1 MIKLTEFTSVV
12 DTYKKNFDIRSK
24 RFSDKKK
31 KDTAE
36 KIKKREDRI
45 EPKKFLNGSRDAA
58 GNVANKMKPGGDI
71 LDTAIRFAGFTLL
84 GIIVKNLDK
93 IAVFA
98 KQVVEKVKE
107 FAIRFKNFFNEK
119 LKPLFFDA
127 IQIGENIFN
136 TFNDVADFI
145 IEINPFRTFE
155 SLLDTVMSGII
166 GIATRL
172 GILNTP
178 KPKPPPTPP
187 PPARITAKS
196 VAPKKSIA
204 PSRIRVK
211 RPTKNII
218 RPRVRKP
225 ALVSPAAGIPFG
237 GDVGDKLNFDKFIKN
252 LERMQKLEAEKNALR
267 FARQA
272 IDDADSRA
280 AADAKFFKKFGIET
294 NNFQAEL
301 DARSDFDLK
310 KPGQKVTPLSNL
322 VGKPSPVVEGIKNL
336 TKGLDFRFNPKQAVQ
351 GLFNLK
357 NLGGAGLGIAADLA
371 VMKGLKNLQDEKTP
385 YEVYPKIFQDAIGMT
400 GLVSGDRILKVR
412 AERIS
417 QLPKA
422 ERDKVIRKLKED
434 TKKDDFFG
442 NITGTN
448 AQLKYMA
455 EFILAE
461 LGIIPDDKKVINID
475 TDVELEKLE
484 FPENF
489 NKTPILNPNK
499 RADEDNYDSGGNKIK
514 IGDTVGY
521 DISRGLNSSTTYD
534 NQGMMISREV
544 VIAIQPVEI
553 G

>member
-1 MIKLTEFTSVV
+1 MIQLTDFTKVI
-12 DTYKKNFDIRSK
+12 DTYKKNFDIRSE
-24 RFSDKKK
+24 RFSNKKK
-31 KDTAE
+31 KD
-36 KIKKREDRI
+36 IKEKREEREKKIESSKIFSVKRI
-45 EPKKFLNGSRDAA
+45 QNEVVGKSR
-58 GNVANKMKPGGDI
+58 DI

-93 IAVFA
+93 IVITV
-98 KQVVEKVKE
+98 KTIIEKIKE
-107 FAIRFKNFFNEK
+107 FAINVKKFFEERVVPFLEDVYNLGK
-119 LKPLFFDA
+119 DIFSLF
-127 IQIGENIFN
+127 E
-136 TFNDVADFI
+136 DVGDFI

-155 SLLDTVMSGII
+155 SLLDTVMAGII
-166 GIATRL
+166 GVASRL
-172 GILNTP
+172 GNLNTP

-218 RPRVRKP
+218 RPKVRQP

-237 GDVGDKLNFDKFIKN
+237 GDIGDKLNFDKFIKN
-252 LERMQKLEAEKNALR
+252 LERIQKLEAEKNALR

-322 VGKPSPVVEGIKNL
+322 VGKPSPVVEGFKNL
-336 TKGLDFRFNPKQAVQ
+336 TKGLDFRFDPKQAVK
-351 GLFNLK
+351 GLFNIK
-357 NLGGAGLGIAADLA
+357 NLAGSGLGIAADLL
-371 VMKGLKNLQDEKTP
+371 VMSGLEKLQNKYTP
-385 YEVYPKIFQDAIGMT
+385 YEGLPTIFQNAIGMT

-417 QLPKA
+417 RLPKA
-422 ERDKVIRKLKED
+422 EREKVISQLKED
-434 TKKDDFFG
+434 LKRDDFFG

-455 EFILAE
+455 EFILLE
-461 LGIIPDDKKVINID
+461 LGIITDLETKKTSPKI
-475 TDVELEKLE
+475 
-484 FPENF
+484 
-489 NKTPILNPNK
+489 TPNLKK
-499 RADEDNYDSGGNKIK
+499 RADEDNYDSGGNKIE

-534 NQGMMISREV
+534 MISREV
-544 VIAIQPVEI
+544 FIFYQKEEIEVPVSV
-553 G
+553 

>member
-1 MIKLTEFTSVV
+1 MMIQLTDFTKVI
-12 DTYKKNFDIRSK
+12 DTYKKNFDIRNK

-31 KDTAE
+31 KD
-36 KIKKREDRI
+36 IKEKREEREKKIESNKIFSVKRI
-45 EPKKFLNGSRDAA
+45 QNEVVGKSR
-58 GNVANKMKPGGDI
+58 DI

-93 IAVFA
+93 IIAFG
-98 KQVVEKVKE
+98 KNLIEKIKE
-107 FAIRFKNFFNEK
+107 FATQFKNFFNEK

-127 IQIGENIFN
+127 LEIGGNIFN
-136 TFNDVADFI
+136 AFKDVSNFI
-145 IEINPFRTFE
+145 IELNPFRTFE
-155 SLLDTVMSGII
+155 SLLDTVTAGII
-166 GIATRL
+166 GVATKL
-172 GILNTP
+172 GIKFGP
-178 KPKPPPTPP
+178 KPAPPPTPP
-187 PPARITAKS
+187 PPARITAES
-196 VAPKKSIA
+196 VKPKKSIA

-211 RPTKNII
+211 DPTKNII
-218 RPRVRKP
+218 RPKVRQP

-252 LERMQKLEAEKNALR
+252 LERIQKLEAQKNAQRL
-267 FARQA
+267 ARQA
-272 IDDADSRA
+272 IIDADSRA

-322 VGKPSPVVEGIKNL
+322 VGKPSPVVEGLKNL

-351 GLFNLK
+351 GLYNIK

-371 VMKGLKNLQDEKTP
+371 VMSGLKQLQNKYTP
-385 YEVYPKIFQDAIGMT
+385 YEVLPGILQNAIGMT

-417 QLPKA
+417 RLPKA
-422 ERDKVIRKLKED
+422 EREKVISQLKED
-434 TKKDDFFG
+434 LKRDDFFG

-455 EFILAE
+455 ESILLQ
-461 LGIIPDDKKVINID
+461 LGIITDLETKKTSPKI
-475 TDVELEKLE
+475 
-484 FPENF
+484 
-489 NKTPILNPNK
+489 TPNLNK
-499 RADEDNYDSGGNKIK
+499 RADEDNYDSGGNEIK
-514 IGDTVGY
+514 IGDTVGS

-534 NQGMMISREV
+534 NQGKMISKEV
-544 VIAIQPVEI
+544 VVFYQKEEIEVPVPV
-553 G
+553 